1 MSRPDYASVLD
12 QTIHHALYQKARKE
26 LSEAI
31 TLAQSM
37 GGSIVPFLGPT
48 RCGKSRMLEDLQAAM
63 GRPTEDLLRLDDY
76 SDFAIGTIPN
86 KPNDKILVLSVLAAL
101 GLRGRRNLPASEIE
115 AQLYREIK
123 NKGIRV
129 IALDECN
136 HCAERGHHLSK
147 RGVTDHF
154 KRLVDN
160 TGVTL
165 VLSGLPKFQKI
176 LDENEQCR
184 DRSMSSTMI
193 LPYSWSVEEEKTNF
207 AACIAT
213 ALGQLQD
220 VGVSFDFD
228 AHDVVVRLYG
238 VSGGRIG
245 MVMRVLQGAVRF
257 IENNV
262 LSFDHLA
269 RSAHAVLQSL
279 HRPEHFFGSDDIE
292 ELDLVQAYVNVMIEA
307 DLPFVPATT
316 DEFAVVENVR

>member
-1 MSRPDYASVLD
+1 MSRPDYASVLE

-31 TLAQSM
+31 TLSQSL

-48 RCGKSRMLEDLQAAM
+48 RCGKSRMLEDLQAAV
-63 GRPTEDLLRLDDY
+63 GRPTEALGGWVYD
-76 SDFAIGTIPN
+76 SDFAIGEIPN

-101 GLRGRRNLPASEIE
+101 GLKGKRGLSASEIE
-115 AQLYREIK
+115 AQLYREITT
-123 NKGIRV
+123 KGIRV

-184 DRSMSSTMI
+184 DRSMNSIMI

-238 VSGGRIG
+238 VSAGRIG

-257 IENNV
+257 IENDV

-269 RSAHAVLQSL
+269 RSAHAALQSH

-292 ELDLVQAYVNVMIEA
+292 ELDLVQAYVKVMLEA
-307 DLPFVPATT
+307 DLPFAPATT